1 MKERFKVEAIQS
13 GYRVLD
19 QAGKVLA
26 IVERRPQAFEFVR
39 DRGGRVR
46 LQWARTVIVNQTLPR
61 DFSAT
66 HGGF

>member
-1 MKERFKVEAIQS
+1 MKERFQVEATES

-39 DRGGRVR
+39 DRGGRVQ
-46 LQWARTVIVNQTLPR
+46 LQWPRTVIFNQTLPR
-61 DFSAT
+61 DSSAT
-66 HGGF
+66 DGGF